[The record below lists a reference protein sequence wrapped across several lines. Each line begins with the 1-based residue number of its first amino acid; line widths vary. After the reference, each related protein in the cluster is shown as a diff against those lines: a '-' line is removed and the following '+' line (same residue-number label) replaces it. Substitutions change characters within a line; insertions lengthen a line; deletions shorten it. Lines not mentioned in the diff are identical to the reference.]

1 MSMIIDRKAPVKD
14 ILKHS
19 SNEGLLAK
27 YAWYVT
33 HLNDEYCQNTDDFK
47 LIKAEILNRMESG
60 LQSRDRMDAY
70 NEVRDR
76 IDAYTEAL
84 YDGRLDHIHDNDKDY
99 FADRDEGDE

>member
-1 MSMIIDRKAPVKD
+1 MGIIIDRTAPVRD

-60 LQSRDRMDAY
+60 SQS
-70 NEVRDR
+70 RDR

-99 FADRDEGDE
+99 FADMDEGDE